1 MLPIVSS
8 TTLDAI
14 RSTTTL
20 VSGSCPYACLSCHDR
35 LNPGT
40 VFDMLK
46 PYTAFNAAYNSG
58 ERESEHATT
67 CLEDTRKDVINKISA
82 WVEGN
87 HNRPV
92 CWLEGPAGSGK
103 STIAHTIAE
112 RCANNQQ
119 LAFTFFFSRGKLDR
133 NDTSKFFPTF
143 AYQLAS
149 SVPAV
154 RLSMQHALEN
164 DSSIPFQRLGDQ
176 MKKLIVDPI
185 LTITGPITSLIVV
198 IDGLDEC
205 GGDTGLLQGLIR
217 LLVDASTA
225 HRLPFRFLFA
235 SRPEPHIQQTF
246 ESSPIQGKT
255 YGLALGDFNA
265 RDDVREFLRSH
276 LSQIREA
283 QKDLMRNVPR
293 PWPSQRDLEV
303 VVNQSEGLF
312 IYVSTLVKFVAD
324 RNGLPHH
331 KLQVTMGAH
340 TGVDPLYNQVLSEA
354 QQFDHFERVVGA
366 IMFLRP
372 HPILT
377 VHALEQF
384 LQLQSG
390 GVRLALR
397 GCQSILVIPNQDED
411 GTIQPYHASLRDF
424 LTDHNRA
431 GNHFL
436 DAMKHHISIL
446 VDCLNCITADTE
458 NNTGGGKHVDYAWQN
473 WCHHFSLVLLH
484 GRDNGHIESSLRDW
498 LAAVIMKMQQ
508 CWLKLW
514 FYRFG
519 DFGTL
524 KAVNKDCCLALA
536 KLTVGL
542 LLGNNVVFIDSH
554 YYRSHLNGKLW

>member
-1 MLPIVSS
+1 VSA
-8 TTLDAI
+8 D
-14 RSTTTL
+14 
-20 VSGSCPYACLSCHDR
+20 GSYGCLSRLDR
-35 LNPGT
+35 LNPGS
-40 VFDMLK
+40 VFEMLM
-46 PYTAFNAAYNSG
+46 PYIAFNAAYNSG
-58 ERESEHATT
+58 ERESEHAST

-82 WVEGN
+82 WVESN
-87 HNRPV
+87 QNRPV

-112 RCANNQQ
+112 RCANKQQ

-133 NDTSKFFPTF
+133 GDTSKFFPTF

-149 SVPAV
+149 FVPAT
-154 RLSMQHALEN
+154 RASMQRALAA
-164 DSSIPFQRLGDQ
+164 DPFIPSQRLADQ

-185 LTITGPITSLIVV
+185 LTITGSITSLIVV

-217 LLVDASTA
+217 LLIDASTT
-225 HRLPFRFLFA
+225 HRIPFRFLFA
-235 SRPEPHIQQTF
+235 SRPEPHIQQMF
-246 ESSPIQGKT
+246 ESSPIQEKT
-255 YGLALGDFNA
+255 YRLGLRDYNA

-276 LSQIREA
+276 LSRIREA
-283 QKDLMRNVPR
+283 QKDLMRDVPR

-324 RNGLPHH
+324 RNGLPQQ
-331 KLQVTMGAH
+331 KLQVAMRAH

-354 QQFDHFERVVGA
+354 RQLDHFEQVVGA
-366 IMFLRP
+366 IMFLR
-372 HPILT
+372 PILT

-397 GCQSILVIPNQDED
+397 GCQSILVIPNQDEE
-411 GTIQPYHASLRDF
+411 GTIRPCHASLRDF

-436 DAMKHHISIL
+436 DTTKYHISIL
-446 VDCLNCITADTE
+446 VDCLKFTTADIE

-473 WCHHFSLVLLH
+473 WCHHFSLGLLH
-484 GRDNGHIESSLRDW
+484 GGDNGHIESSCRDW
-498 LAAVIMKMQQ
+498 LADVIMKMQQ

-519 DFGTL
+519 NFDTL

-536 KLTVGL
+536 KLSVGL
-542 LLGNNVVFIDSH
+542 LLGNKVVFIDLY
-554 YYRSHLNGKLW
+554 YYRSHLNGKRW

>member
-1 MLPIVSS
+1 M
-8 TTLDAI
+8 
-14 RSTTTL
+14 
-20 VSGSCPYACLSCHDR
+20 
-35 LNPGT
+35 
-40 VFDMLK
+40 

-58 ERESEHATT
+58 ERESEHAST
-67 CLEDTRKDVINKISA
+67 CLENTRKDVINRISA
-82 WVEGN
+82 WMEGN

-103 STIAHTIAE
+103 STVAHTIAE
-112 RCANNQQ
+112 QCANKQR
-119 LAFTFFFSRGKLDR
+119 LVFSFFSSRGKLDR
-133 NDTSKFFPTF
+133 SDTSKFFPTF

-149 SVPAV
+149 FIPATQT
-154 RLSMQHALEN
+154 SMQRALAA
-164 DSSIPFQRLGDQ
+164 DTSIPSQRLGDQ

-185 LTITGPITSLIVV
+185 LTITGSITSLIVV

-217 LLVDASTA
+217 LLVDASTT

-235 SRPEPHIQQTF
+235 SRPEPHIQQMF

-255 YGLALGDFNA
+255 YRLALRDYNA

-276 LSQIREA
+276 LSRIREA
-283 QKDLMRNVPR
+283 QKDLMRDVPR
-293 PWPSQRDLEV
+293 PWPSQQDLEV
-303 VVNQSEGLF
+303 LVNQSEGLF

-324 RNGLPHH
+324 HNGLPQQ
-331 KLQVTMGAH
+331 KLQVAMRAH
-340 TGVDPLYNQVLSEA
+340 TGVDPLYNQILSEA
-354 QQFDHFERVVGA
+354 RQFDHFERVIGA

-372 HPILT
+372 SLT
-377 VHALEQF
+377 VQALEQF

-397 GCQSILVIPNQDED
+397 GCQSILVIPNEDYDE
-411 GTIQPYHASLRDF
+411 TIKPYHASLQDF

-436 DAMKHHISIL
+436 DAMNHHISIL

-458 NNTGGGKHVDYAWQN
+458 NNTGGGEHIDYAWQN

-484 GRDNGHIESSLRDW
+484 GRDNCHIESSLRDW

-519 DFGTL
+519 DFHTL
-524 KAVNKDCCLALA
+524 ESINKDCCLMLA

-542 LLGNNVVFIDSH
+542 LLWNKAVFIDP
-554 YYRSHLNGKLW
+554 YLYRSHINGKLW

>member
-1 MLPIVSS
+1 VSAECS
-8 TTLDAI
+8 Y
-14 RSTTTL
+14 
-20 VSGSCPYACLSCHDR
+20 GCLLRHDC
-35 LNPGT
+35 LNPGSL
-40 VFDMLK
+40 FDMLM

-58 ERESEHATT
+58 ERESEHAST
-67 CLEDTRKDVINKISA
+67 CLENTRKDVINRISA

-112 RCANNQQ
+112 HCANKQQ
-119 LAFTFFFSRGKLDR
+119 LASTFFFSRGKLDR
-133 NDTSKFFPTF
+133 SDTSKFFPTF
-143 AYQLAS
+143 AHQLAS
-149 SVPAV
+149 FIPATQT
-154 RLSMQHALEN
+154 SMQRALAA
-164 DSSIPFQRLGDQ
+164 DPSIPSQRLADQ

-205 GGDTGLLQGLIR
+205 SGDIGLLQGLIR
-217 LLVDASTA
+217 LLVDASTT

-255 YGLALGDFNA
+255 YRLALRDFNA
-265 RDDVREFLRSH
+265 RDDVREFLRSR
-276 LSQIREA
+276 LSRIRET
-283 QKDLMRNVPR
+283 QKDLMRDVPR

-303 VVNQSEGLF
+303 LVNQSEGLF
-312 IYVSTLVKFVAD
+312 IYVSTIVKFVAD
-324 RNGLPHH
+324 RNGLPQQ
-331 KLQVTMGAH
+331 KLRVAMRVH

-354 QQFDHFERVVGA
+354 RQFDHFERVVGA
-366 IMFLRP
+366 VMFLRP
-372 HPILT
+372 RPILT

-390 GVRLALR
+390 GVQLALR
-397 GCQSILVIPNQDED
+397 GCQSILVIPNVDDD
-411 GTIQPYHASLRDF
+411 GTIHPYHASLQDF
-424 LTDHNRA
+424 LTDRDRA

-436 DAMKHHISIL
+436 DAMNHHISIL
-446 VDCLNCITADTE
+446 VDCLNFITADTE

-473 WCHHFSLVLLH
+473 WCYHFSLVLLH
-484 GRDNGHIESSLRDW
+484 GRDNCHIESSLRDW

-542 LLGNNVVFIDSH
+542 LFGE
-554 YYRSHLNGKLW
+554 

>member
-1 MLPIVSS
+1 ML
-8 TTLDAI
+8 
-14 RSTTTL
+14 
-20 VSGSCPYACLSCHDR
+20 
-35 LNPGT
+35 
-40 VFDMLK
+40 M

-58 ERESEHATT
+58 ERESEQAST
-67 CLEDTRKDVINKISA
+67 CLENTRKDVINRISA

-87 HNRPV
+87 QNQPV

-103 STIAHTIAE
+103 STIAYTIAE
-112 RCANNQQ
+112 QCANKQR
-119 LAFTFFFSRGKLDR
+119 LVFSFFFSRGKLDR
-133 NDTSKFFPTF
+133 SDTSKFFPTF

-149 SVPAV
+149 FVPATQA
-154 RLSMQHALEN
+154 SMQRALAA
-164 DSSIPFQRLGDQ
+164 DPSIPSQRLADQ

-185 LTITGPITSLIVV
+185 LTVTGSITSLIVV
-198 IDGLDEC
+198 VDGLDEC

-217 LLVDASTA
+217 RLVDTSTT

-235 SRPEPHIQQTF
+235 SRPEPHIQQMF
-246 ESSPIQGKT
+246 ESPPIRGKT
-255 YGLALGDFNA
+255 YRLALRDFNA
-265 RDDVREFLRSH
+265 RDDVREFLRSY

-283 QKDLMRNVPR
+283 KEDLMRDVPR

-303 VVNQSEGLF
+303 LVNQSEGLF

-324 RNGLPHH
+324 RNGLPQQ
-331 KLQVTMGAH
+331 KLQVAMRAH

-354 QQFDHFERVVGA
+354 RQYDHFERVVGA

-372 HPILT
+372 ILT

-384 LQLQSG
+384 LRLQSG
-390 GVRLALR
+390 GVRLALC
-397 GCQSILVIPNQDED
+397 GCQSILVIPDADDD
-411 GTIQPYHASLRDF
+411 GTIQPYHASLQDF
-424 LTDHNRA
+424 LTDHDRA

-436 DAMKHHISIL
+436 DATNHHISIL
-446 VDCLNCITADTE
+446 VDCLKFTIADAE

-484 GRDNGHIESSLRDW
+484 GRDNGHIESSLQDW
-498 LAAVIMKMQQ
+498 LADVIMKMQQ
-508 CWLKLW
+508 SWLKLW

-519 DFGTL
+519 DFDTL

-542 LLGNNVVFIDSH
+542 L
-554 YYRSHLNGKLW
+554 